1 MYDVRLFQRG
11 SRGEI
16 RDWFEAIRVYPSHPR
31 FKPHK
36 QVTQTPNRRMNAPL
50 TVNIH
55 TGDNANHVSSNISIS
70 VMLQNVT
77 LLYKVVKKI
86 GFLRLNFT

>member
-1 MYDVRLFQRG
+1 
-11 SRGEI
+11 
-16 RDWFEAIRVYPSHPR
+16 
-31 FKPHK
+31 
-36 QVTQTPNRRMNAPL
+36 MNAPL

-86 GFLRLNFT
+86 DFAIEFYLISIRSDTQETAVRSFSHFFTYKYNKL